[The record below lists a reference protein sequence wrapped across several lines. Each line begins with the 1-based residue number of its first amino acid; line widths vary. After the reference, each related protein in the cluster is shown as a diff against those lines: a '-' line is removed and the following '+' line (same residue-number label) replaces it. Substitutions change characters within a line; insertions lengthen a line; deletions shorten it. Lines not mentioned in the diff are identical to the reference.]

1 MVILIMVIIMNIL
14 ITGARSNI
22 GYNLGKSL
30 ALRGHI
36 VYAGCKTLKEKK
48 ALEEKINHEK
58 IIMFPVVLNLL
69 DNDFNI
75 IDELDIDCLIL
86 HASIGNGGSILEI
99 SNDRFNEVIDVN
111 IKGNFRLLQKY
122 LRYCYYHKRHG
133 KVFITSS
140 LAVFYPLPY
149 LSTYTSSKLYLVS
162 LANTLK
168 LELLY
173 QGLDVSISL
182 ILPGAY
188 YTGFNDLMID
198 NKSKDEYIV
207 KDKALVMTKYQKIIF
222 SLLEEIDY
230 SDLVKEVVREIEK
243 DKPKF
248 IISRP
253 FSQKI
258 FTKLYVLIKTFIV

>member
-1 MVILIMVIIMNIL
+1 MNIL

-75 IDELDIDCLIL
+75 IEELDIDCLIL

-122 LRYCYYHKRHG
+122 LRYCYYRKRHG

-198 NKSKDEYIV
+198 NKSKDEYIL
-207 KDKALVMTKYQKIIF
+207 KNKALLMTKYQKIMF
-222 SLLEEIDY
+222 SLLESARY

-243 DKPKF
+243 DNPKF

-253 FSQKI
+253 IREKL
-258 FTKLYVLIKTFIV
+258 FTKIYILIKTLIV

>member
-1 MVILIMVIIMNIL
+1 MNIL
-14 ITGARSNI
+14 ITGSRSNI
-22 GYNLGKSL
+22 GYSLGKAL

-36 VYAGCKTLKEKK
+36 VYAGCKTLLEKN

-69 DNDFNI
+69 DSDFD
-75 IDELDIDCLIL
+75 IDKLNIDCLIL
-86 HASIGNGGSILEI
+86 HASIGNGGSILEL
-99 SNDRFNEVIDVN
+99 SNERFNEVIDVN

-173 QGLDVSISL
+173 QGLDVSITL

-207 KDKALVMTKYQKIIF
+207 KDKAMSMTKYQKIMF